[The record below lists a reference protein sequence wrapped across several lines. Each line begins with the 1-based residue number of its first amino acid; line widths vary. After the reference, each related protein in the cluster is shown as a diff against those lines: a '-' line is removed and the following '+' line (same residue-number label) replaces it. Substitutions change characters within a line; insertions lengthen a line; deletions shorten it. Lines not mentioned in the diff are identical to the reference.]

1 MDKARKLVEYG
12 RNNRNGAIRHM
23 SKVMKMLGGSGLVAV
38 LGVMLL
44 GFSGAFN
51 ATTVSAESPPNP
63 PSRFVGSVKIDGTN
77 APAGTTI
84 EAKIGT
90 TTCGVSSVF
99 TASGESRYA
108 LDSPALDP
116 GANPNCGTDGAVVT
130 FYIGGKLANETGKWA
145 NYQLGTVNLTFTTPT
160 PATTATPGAGATPSK
175 TPGAPVTGNSSS
187 TGESTAIWLFAVL
200 GMGALAFG
208 VGGVT
213 AARRSR

>member
-1 MDKARKLVEYG
+1 MDKARRLVEYG
-12 RNNRNGAIRHM
+12 RYNRNGAIRHM
-23 SKVMKMLGGSGLVAV
+23 TKVMKMLGGSGLVAV
-38 LGVMLL
+38 LGVLLL

-90 TTCGVSSVF
+90 TTCGVATAF
-99 TASGESRYA
+99 TAAGETRYS

-145 NYQLGTVNLTFTTPT
+145 NYQLGTVNLTYTTPT
-160 PATTATPGAGATPSK
+160 PAASATPAK
-175 TPGAPVTGNSSS
+175 TPAAPATGNSGS

-213 AARRSR
+213 VARRSR

>member
-1 MDKARKLVEYG
+1 MT
-12 RNNRNGAIRHM
+12 
-23 SKVMKMLGGSGLVAV
+23 KVMKMLGGSGLAAV
-38 LGVMLL
+38 LGVVLL

-63 PSRFVGSVKIDGTN
+63 PSRFVGSVKIDGAN

-90 TTCGVSSVF
+90 TTCGVATAF
-99 TASGESRYA
+99 TAGGETRYS

-116 GANPNCGTDGAVVT
+116 AANPNCGTDGAVVT

-145 NYQLGTVNLTFTTPT
+145 NYQLGTVNLTYTTPVS
-160 PATTATPGAGATPSK
+160 ATPGAGTPVATPKPPS
-175 TPGAPVTGNSSS
+175 TGNSGG
-187 TGESTAIWLFAVL
+187 TGESAAIWLFAVL

-213 AARRSR
+213 VARRSR

>member
-1 MDKARKLVEYG
+1 MT
-12 RNNRNGAIRHM
+12 
-23 SKVMKMLGGSGLVAV
+23 KVIKMLGGSGLAVV
-38 LGVMLL
+38 LGVLIL
-44 GFSGAFN
+44 GLSGAFT

-63 PSRFVGSVKIDGTN
+63 PSRFVGSVKVDGAN

-90 TTCGVSSVF
+90 TTCGVASAF
-99 TASGESRYA
+99 TASGETRYA

-130 FYIGGKLANETGKWA
+130 FYVGGKLANETGKWA
-145 NYQLGTVNLTFTTPT
+145 NYQLGTVNLTVTT
-160 PATTATPGAGATPSK
+160 ATATAAPSATPGAG
-175 TPGAPVTGNSSS
+175 TPGATTKPALTPKAPVTGNTGTS
-187 TGESTAIWLFAVL
+187 GESAAIWLFAIL

-213 AARRSR
+213 VSRRSR

>member
-1 MDKARKLVEYG
+1 MT
-12 RNNRNGAIRHM
+12 
-23 SKVMKMLGGSGLVAV
+23 KVMKMLGGSGLAVV
-38 LGVMLL
+38 LGVLIL
-44 GFSGAFN
+44 GLSGAFT

-63 PSRFVGSVKIDGTN
+63 PSRFVGNVKIDGAN

-90 TTCGVSSVF
+90 TTCGVATAF
-99 TASGESRYA
+99 TASGETRYA

-145 NYQLGTVNLTFTTPT
+145 NYQLGTVNLTYTTPV
-160 PATTATPGAGATPSK
+160 ATTTPGAGATPSL
-175 TPGAPVTGNSSS
+175 TPKPPVTGNTGTS
-187 TGESTAIWLFAVL
+187 GESAAIWLFAIL

-213 AARRSR
+213 VARRSR

>member
-1 MDKARKLVEYG
+1 MT
-12 RNNRNGAIRHM
+12 
-23 SKVMKMLGGSGLVAV
+23 KVMKMLGGSGLAAV
-38 LGVMLL
+38 LGVVLL
-44 GFSGAFN
+44 GFSGAFG

-63 PSRFVGSVKIDGTN
+63 PSRFVGSVKVDGAN
-77 APAGTTI
+77 ATAGTTI

-90 TTCGVSSVF
+90 TTCGVATAF
-99 TASGESRYA
+99 TASGETRYA

-145 NYQLGTVNLTFTTPT
+145 NYQLGTVNLTYTTPV
-160 PATTATPGAGATPSK
+160 ATATPVAAPSK
-175 TPGAPVTGNSSS
+175 TPGAPVTGN
-187 TGESTAIWLFAVL
+187 TGPAGESAAIWLFAVL

-213 AARRSR
+213 VARRSR